1 MQPCDQCVEISPD
14 MSDPYKLYVN
24 GQMYMCL
31 LGVWGGGG
39 RGGKDCCTMYVRRIS
54 IVYCPWDQSNGSMLC
69 ADNCLLYMRKNA

>member
-31 LGVWGGGG
+31 LGVWGGGE
-39 RGGKDCCTMYVRRIS
+39 GGE
-54 IVYCPWDQSNGSMLC
+54 G
-69 ADNCLLYMRKNA
+69 LLYNVRTQNQYCILPLGPI